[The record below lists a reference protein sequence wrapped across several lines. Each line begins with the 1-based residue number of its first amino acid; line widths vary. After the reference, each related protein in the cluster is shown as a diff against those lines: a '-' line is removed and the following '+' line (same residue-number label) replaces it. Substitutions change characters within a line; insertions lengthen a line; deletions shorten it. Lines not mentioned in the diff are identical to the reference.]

1 MLDIMLFVV
10 FPYVALAIGI
20 VGTIYRY
27 LTNQYSFT
35 SLSSQFLE
43 NDLQFWG
50 STLWHY
56 GILPTTI
63 IHLAGFTIPK
73 VMSALHSTP
82 ETLYL
87 AELAGKVM
95 GIMALVGAGIL
106 IYRRLASSK
115 IRAIT
120 TPVDW
125 IVLVSVICAGVLWS
139 HARLCLSLGRRLVHT
154 YRHPLDGF
162 IGYVP
167 ARAAIRHSTASSA
180 QGTFPDRLPVVRTYA
195 VQPTGAY
202 RNLPIL
208 VHVAALPTRHL
219 DSAASQLAKS
229 HVEQNN
235 QHDSK
240 WDP

>member
-1 MLDIMLFVV
+1 MLDTMLFVV

-27 LTNQYSFT
+27 RTNQYSFT

-73 VMSALHSTP
+73 VMAAAHGTP
-82 ETLYL
+82 ELLYIS
-87 AELAGKVM
+87 ELAGKVL

-106 IYRRLASSK
+106 LYRRLTSPK

-125 IVLVSVICAGVLWS
+125 IILGLLFGQVLFGLILAFVYRWGATWFLHTATPWMD
-139 HARLCLSLGRRLVHT
+139 SLAFFQPAPQYVTALPLAHKVHFLTGFLLFALMPFSRLVH
-154 YRHPLDGF
+154 
-162 IGYVP
+162 IV
-167 ARAAIRHSTASSA
+167 
-180 QGTFPDRLPVVRTYA
+180 TFPFSYMWRRF
-195 VQPTGAY
+195 Q
-202 RNLPIL
+202 L
-208 VHVAALPTRHL
+208 VIWTRRK
-219 DSAASQLAKS
+219 AS
-229 HVEQNN
+229 
-235 QHDSK
+235 
-240 WDP
+240 